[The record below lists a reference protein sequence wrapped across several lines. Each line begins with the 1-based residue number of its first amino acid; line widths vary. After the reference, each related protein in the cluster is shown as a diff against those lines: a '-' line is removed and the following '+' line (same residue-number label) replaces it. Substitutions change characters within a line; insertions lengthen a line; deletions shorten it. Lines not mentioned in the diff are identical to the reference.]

1 MEQPNLSYINDL
13 SEGDEVFKQ
22 KLISIIKVEFPEEK
36 AIYLKNIELK
46 EFKKAAQNVHK
57 LKHKISILGLERSYE
72 VAANFENNLSKNN
85 DAGKIDFEN
94 VLETITNF
102 LTNL

>member
-13 SEGDEVFKQ
+13 SGGDEVFKQ
-22 KLISIIKVEFPEEK
+22 KLISIIKAEFPEEK
-36 AIYLKNIELK
+36 AAYLKNIELK
-46 EFKKAAQNVHK
+46 KFKKSAENVHK
-57 LKHKISILGLERSYE
+57 IKHKISILGLERSYE